1 MFEVTN
7 PKFWLIRPRPY
18 EDEVV
23 IGYYARVLALNGR
36 SAASMEK
43 SVPGRRLRQLDYIQL
58 AERIYA
64 ANGGQP
70 IANNPVDQYRASQ
83 CRAFCPA
90 CIKDEFYWRQIWVN
104 RLYRSCHIHK
114 LTLIRNCPACK
125 QRLSWCSSFFKACR
139 CGTHLSTMRSHAASP
154 ETLLVSEIA
163 FEISKAER
171 NRANKEKSEIRP
183 VPSWEA
189 LRIIDDLLKTTA
201 KACQTRGSKS
211 SYSKMLNE
219 LLAPSR
225 AIDNVER
232 IKVVLTN
239 LVAIHTDN
247 DFNSSL
253 SATKKI
259 SNAVHGV
266 ADTQLIQKLD
276 GALRASDIAVRNRF
290 LRHRVV
296 TELTQNYSLPRSLQM
311 VGLTKAQFFEL
322 VRFLI
327 SNRHLTYFTN
337 GSSEVFNK
345 IIEVTAGL
353 RALQRVPEKFDV
365 VSHLLAP
372 GERLF
377 ERHARIFSDILDGKI
392 RPVGQLRDL
401 NGISGWVIS
410 FRDIK
415 ALMPRYQPKS
425 RSLSPTS
432 VGRILFVDQ
441 PTAAVWVRLGFI
453 RSSPRSKA
461 PLQVV
466 SLIDLMTFQAEFITS
481 KLIGRYVGRPLNIIT
496 GQLRIDGIEPVS
508 GPHIDNA
515 REALFRLDQ
524 QLLNFVKSEYQRD
537 PPIGKEWNCWLDG
550 RSQSNV

>member
-1 MFEVTN
+1 MFEITN
-7 PKFWLIRPRPY
+7 PKFWLIRSQPHD
-18 EDEVV
+18 DEAAV
-23 IGYYARVLALNGR
+23 GYYARLLALNGR
-36 SAASMEK
+36 STISLDK
-43 SVPGRRLRQLDYIQL
+43 SVAGRRQSDYIQL
-58 AERIYA
+58 AERIFVS
-64 ANGGQP
+64 NGGQP
-70 IANNPVDQYRASQ
+70 IGKNAVDQYSPSQ
-83 CRAFCPA
+83 SRSFCPA
-90 CIKDEFYWRQIWVN
+90 CLKDEFYWRQIWAN
-104 RLYRSCHIHK
+104 RLYRCCHIHK
-114 LTLIRNCPACK
+114 LTLIRNCPKCNK
-125 QRLSWCSSFFKACR
+125 CLSWYCSIYIACR
-139 CGTHLSTMRSHAASP
+139 CGTHLSTMRSHAAPP
-154 ETLLVSEIA
+154 ETLLVSHIA
-163 FEISKAER
+163 FEIYKAER
-171 NRANKEKSEIRP
+171 NHANKENSEVRP
-183 VPSWEA
+183 VLSWDA
-189 LRIIDDLLKTTA
+189 LCIIDDLLKATA
-201 KACQTRGSKS
+201 KARQTPESKS
-211 SYSKMLNE
+211 SYSKTLNE
-219 LLAPSR
+219 LLAPTS

-239 LVAIHTDN
+239 LVAIHTDKN
-247 DFNSSL
+247 FNSSL

-259 SNAVHGV
+259 SNAIHNI

-290 LRHRVV
+290 LRNRVV
-296 TELTQNYSLPRSLQM
+296 TELTQNDSLPRSLQK

-337 GSSEVFNK
+337 GSSDVFNK
-345 IIEVTAGL
+345 IVEVTAGL
-353 RALQRVPEKFDV
+353 RLLQKVPEKFDV

-392 RPVGQLRDL
+392 RPVGKLRDL
-401 NGISGWVIS
+401 KGISGWVIS
-410 FRDIK
+410 CRDIK
-415 ALMPRYQPKS
+415 ARMPRYIPKS

-496 GQLRIDGIEPVS
+496 GQLRAFGIEPVS

-515 REALFRLDQ
+515 REALFRLDH
-524 QLLNFVKSEYQRD
+524 QLLNFVNSEYKRD
-537 PPIGKEWNCWLDG
+537 PPVGKEWNCWLDG